1 MGDSDEIRADLDKLN
16 DAHKNLVAE
25 RDLVKSLDLGGAP
38 AAAAFGGSALGQ
50 SLAQTVARAHANLI
64 EAKQDTVRG
73 LDKYATATYDAQ
85 TDIMETDEGQAAVA
99 QTMAEAL
106 QALSNPLVMFN
117 RKGTAFGKSM
127 PI

>member
-1 MGDSDEIRADLDKLN
+1 MGDSDEIRADFDKLN

-25 RDLVKSLDLGGAP
+25 RDLVKSLDLGDAP
-38 AAAAFGGSALGQ
+38 AAAVFGGSALGQ
-50 SLAQTVARAHANLI
+50 SLAQTVARAHASLI

-85 TDIMETDEGQAAVA
+85 TDIMATDEGQAAVA

-117 RKGTAFGKSM
+117 RTGTAFGKSM